1 MRRIEELS
9 ALKLVK
15 LIRKELADIVTDSWQ
30 DEKTKNPLRKAGIK
44 VLRRGFVR
52 SLGENYLEISV
63 AMFSEFRIVF
73 LMQQLVARLAPKG
86 FQVRFVDPD
95 DYTNEL
101 GMVGFSRL
109 TDPGRV
115 TLLRIVDRR

>member
-1 MRRIEELS
+1 MEQKDEKGIDF
-9 ALKLVK
+9 VK
-15 LIRKELADIVTDSWQ
+15 LIRRELAGIVADSWR
-30 DEKTKNPLRKAGIK
+30 DEKMKNPLRKAGIK
-44 VLRRGFVR
+44 VLRRGFIR

-86 FQVRFVDPD
+86 FQLRFVDPD
-95 DYTNEL
+95 DHTNDL
-101 GMVGFSRL
+101 GMMGFSRL

-115 TLLRIVDRR
+115 TLIKIIDRR